1 MSEHISSPAPNAND
15 RHISARARNTKPSGI
30 RRFFEIAATMD
41 NVISLG
47 IGEPDFVSPQ
57 PVIEAAIASLRKGRT
72 SYTSNAG
79 LLRLRRLISEN
90 LAKRYGIAYAPETQ
104 IVVTVGASEA
114 MLIAMLAT
122 IDPGDEVLIP
132 EPCFVSYGPL
142 AEFAGAK
149 VTYIPTRVETGFQV
163 TAEDIAAR
171 ITPRSKMLFLGYP
184 NNPTGAVLRRD
195 RLEDIAR
202 LAIDHDL
209 VVLSDEIYDRLIY
222 GQAAKDGH
230 VSLPSLDGLYE
241 RTILTGGFSKNHAMT
256 GWRIGYVCAP
266 EPLSD
271 AMYKMHQYAVMCS
284 STMGQVGAV
293 AALEEC
299 DDDVERMRCAYD
311 ERRRVI
317 VDGLRAAGLPTFEPE
332 GAFYC
337 FPDITSTGLSSEA
350 FVERLLEEEQ
360 VACVPGDAFGPSGAG
375 YVRCS
380 YATSMEQLKEAV
392 RRITRFAARCRQG
405 GS

>member
-222 GQAAKDGH
+222 GQAAEDGH

-266 EPLSD
+266 ELLSD

-299 DDDVERMRCAYD
+299 DDDVERMRRAYD

-337 FPDITSTGLSSEA
+337 FPDITSMGLSSEA

-392 RRITRFAARCRQG
+392 RRITRFATRCREG
-405 GS
+405 GA

>member
-392 RRITRFAARCRQG
+392 RRITRFAVRCREG

>member
-299 DDDVERMRCAYD
+299 DDDVERMRRAYD

-392 RRITRFAARCRQG
+392 RRITRFATRCREG
-405 GS
+405 GA

>member
-299 DDDVERMRCAYD
+299 DDDVERMRRAYD

-350 FVERLLEEEQ
+350 FVEHLLEEEQ

-392 RRITRFAARCRQG
+392 RRITRFAVRCRQG
-405 GS
+405 CS

>member
-299 DDDVERMRCAYD
+299 DDDVERMRRAYD

-392 RRITRFAARCRQG
+392 RRITRFAARCR
-405 GS
+405 

>member
-72 SYTSNAG
+72 NYTSNAG

-90 LAKRYGIAYAPETQ
+90 LTKRYGIAYAPETQ

-299 DDDVERMRCAYD
+299 DDDVERMRHAYD

-392 RRITRFAARCRQG
+392 RRITRFATRCREG
-405 GS
+405 GA

>member
-209 VVLSDEIYDRLIY
+209 VILSDEIYDRLIY

-299 DDDVERMRCAYD
+299 DDDVERMRRAYD

-392 RRITRFAARCRQG
+392 RRITRFAVRCRQG